1 MLPLA
6 TTLLNAAQHQP
17 RRSFMTIRTEDEQM
31 RTQTAAERTVS
42 LMQCPCH
49 ARSHSHGRRARTTK
63 HKQHDLDLAFR
74 PEPCRWCL
82 YSSSR
87 SLARELAAS
96 TTHVPIG
103 RTTATPTQWTF
114 FNDGVAIRCFR
125 MQIVRI
131 NPSTG
136 IRFLVKFSSSRLP
149 RLTLNAAVCS
159 GIRSPRVML
168 GGGAK
173 KGSRGGGWAQ
183 GRHIQAY
190 PCTRVNL
197 T

>member
-1 MLPLA
+1 
-6 TTLLNAAQHQP
+6 
-17 RRSFMTIRTEDEQM
+17 MT
-31 RTQTAAERTVS
+31 
-42 LMQCPCH
+42 
-49 ARSHSHGRRARTTK
+49 
-63 HKQHDLDLAFR
+63 
-74 PEPCRWCL
+74 
-82 YSSSR
+82 
-87 SLARELAAS
+87 AS
-96 TTHVPIG
+96 QSAVFAHV
-103 RTTATPTQWTF
+103 
-114 FNDGVAIRCFR
+114 
-125 MQIVRI
+125 IVRI